1 MLVSDFTRSFWAT
14 GVGAAAATMRN
25 ASLVRPAP
33 WVTASLTDM
42 RPVALFS
49 LDASHRRTCVTSSA
63 WVSASK
69 ISCGMGERYR
79 PAGSG
84 ARGDPW
90 DRRARAGPVQDRL
103 VGVERAGD
111 QGKEVPEHGP
121 GGAPDGVADD
131 LEEVDRPVLRRD
143 APAFLPE
150 DPVAQQL
157 RQRHVQDELD
167 LPRGGL
173 ERRPA

>member
-49 LDASHRRTCVTSSA
+49 LDASHRRTWVTSSA

-69 ISCGMGERYR
+69 ISCGMAARYR
-79 PAGSG
+79 PSG
-84 ARGDPW
+84 AGAGGD
-90 DRRARAGPVQDRL
+90 
-103 VGVERAGD
+103 AGD
-111 QGKEVPEHGP
+111 RGTRPRPPQPFLVRVEGAGHDGQQVPEHGT
-121 GGAPDGVADD
+121 GGPPDRVPAD
-131 LEEVDRPVLRRD
+131 LEEVDRPVLGRD
-143 APAFLPE
+143 APALLPE
-150 DPVAQQL
+150 HPVGEQL
-157 RQRHVQDELD
+157 GERHEQHQLD
-167 LPRGGL
+167 LPR
-173 ERRPA
+173 

>member
-1 MLVSDFTRSFWAT
+1 MSVSDFTSSFCET
-14 GVGAAAATMRN
+14 GVGAAAATIRS
-25 ASLVRPAP
+25 ASLVSPAP
-33 WVTASLTDM
+33 WVTASPTE
-42 RPVALFS
+42 RRTPSVAFS

-84 ARGDPW
+84 ARGDPG
-90 DRRARAGPVQDRL
+90 DRRAGAGPVQDRL

-111 QGKEVPEHGP
+111 QGQEVPEHRP

-131 LEEVDRPVLRRD
+131 LEEVDRPVLRW
-143 APAFLPE
+143 
-150 DPVAQQL
+150 
-157 RQRHVQDELD
+157 
-167 LPRGGL
+167 
-173 ERRPA
+173 